1 MNIINILLS
10 DKNGGVEQSFVNYC
24 IMLQQNDCKILAIIK
39 QNAEFIPDLQKNNI
53 NFIEVKNKFGYHDIF
68 SILRIR
74 KIIKNFK
81 TNRVIAHAGRSIII
95 AKKALN
101 FLKIPLI
108 AVNHSNNIKRSLK
121 ADIIF
126 AVNNNIINKIQQT
139 SSHKNY
145 HLIPNSIAID
155 KKIEA
160 KELTISKRKTITL
173 GSMGRLAQEKN
184 FDGLITIIK
193 FLKDQNYK
201 IKLKIAGTGQEENN
215 LKNLVKNLNLEKNIE
230 FLGWVD
236 QKTFFEQIDIFILLS
251 KEETFGM
258 VFLEASKYQKLI
270 IASNTDGATMLL
282 KHQENAIII
291 DQNKN
296 ISQQIINNLQFLQKN
311 PELIST
317 IIKNSYQNLCDN
329 YSNKVIR
336 KKILNIT

>member
-173 GSMGRLAQEKN
+173 GSMGR
-184 FDGLITIIK
+184 
-193 FLKDQNYK
+193 
-201 IKLKIAGTGQEENN
+201 
-215 LKNLVKNLNLEKNIE
+215 
-230 FLGWVD
+230 
-236 QKTFFEQIDIFILLS
+236 
-251 KEETFGM
+251 
-258 VFLEASKYQKLI
+258 
-270 IASNTDGATMLL
+270 
-282 KHQENAIII
+282 
-291 DQNKN
+291 
-296 ISQQIINNLQFLQKN
+296 
-311 PELIST
+311 
-317 IIKNSYQNLCDN
+317 
-329 YSNKVIR
+329 
-336 KKILNIT
+336 